1 MISSVWNVGRWSNAV
16 HFKADRKSW
25 LQFSRHFW
33 SFTCAYASW
42 MKLSPAFVDNPVY
55 TDHFDE
61 ESSAFHP

>member
-1 MISSVWNVGRWSNAV
+1 
-16 HFKADRKSW
+16 
-25 LQFSRHFW
+25 
-33 SFTCAYASW
+33 